1 MKYIANLIRNAA
13 ALSGLLCLF
22 CAVGTS
28 DYYMMELHR
37 PEPAS
42 VNRLL
47 IIGLALLIPSI
58 IHMVHRKAGRC
69 G

>member
-1 MKYIANLIRNAA
+1 MKYIANLIRNSA

-28 DYYMMELHR
+28 DYYTMELHR

-42 VNRLL
+42 VDSL
-47 IIGLALLIPSI
+47 ILVGLVLLIPSV
-58 IHMVHRKAGRC
+58 IHMVCRKEGK
-69 G
+69 